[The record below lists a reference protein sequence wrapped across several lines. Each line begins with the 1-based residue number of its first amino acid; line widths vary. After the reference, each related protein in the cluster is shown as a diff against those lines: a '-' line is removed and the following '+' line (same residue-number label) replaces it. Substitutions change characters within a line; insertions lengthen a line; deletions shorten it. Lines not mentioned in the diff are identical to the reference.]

1 MATLSSGAIR
11 FPTLSGWWN
20 ESKLEL
26 RGLPF
31 GELVSEPD
39 SELSELLGRFLWPN
53 VSVEFR
59 GPPRSEPIELR
70 PPSARIYLLG
80 LRQVPWA
87 VIFIMSSHNSYLLFY
102 ILVLNSNERDELPR
116 FFRRLSCIRT
126 GASVDH
132 SRMIVNG
139 TTDPGIGRAARLPR
153 ND

>member
-1 MATLSSGAIR
+1 VATLSSGAIR

-59 GPPRSEPIELR
+59 GLPSGELVSE
-70 PPSARIYLLG
+70 LLSSVDLPALSLSSFG
-80 LRQVPWA
+80 LRRLGF
-87 VIFIMSSHNSYLLFY
+87 IFWDSVKSPGLSF
-102 ILVLNSNERDELPR
+102 
-116 FFRRLSCIRT
+116 LSCPLII
-126 GASVDH
+126 D
-132 SRMIVNG
+132 IFFF
-139 TTDPGIGRAARLPR
+139 IFLF
-153 ND
+153 